1 MNEDNQI
8 LYRRYLDN
16 DLTEVEKSDFESRLE
31 SEGDFKQGF
40 DIFKSMENFLDKK
53 EALGGAL
60 DAARDYHREVREKDL
75 GSGGNSKIRKLILG
89 VIGTA
94 AVMCAVYL
102 ITQNPSK
109 EQVFEKVYA
118 VAPWP
123 SQRGDNSSLAE
134 ATSNYQNNQ
143 KDIAFDSL
151 YNASTIS
158 AQDKYYWLSEVY
170 LLENQ
175 PDSVLKYIRFVDDTS
190 KRDRLF
196 FLEALAYYQK
206 DDISSLKDHLK
217 NSPSNMHDFYQ
228 ERLFIL
234 SSNID

>member
-1 MNEDNQI
+1 
-8 LYRRYLDN
+8 
-16 DLTEVEKSDFESRLE
+16 
-31 SEGDFKQGF
+31 
-40 DIFKSMENFLDKK
+40 
-53 EALGGAL
+53 
-60 DAARDYHREVREKDL
+60 
-75 GSGGNSKIRKLILG
+75 
-89 VIGTA
+89 
-94 AVMCAVYL
+94 
-102 ITQNPSK
+102 
-109 EQVFEKVYA
+109 